1 MSLLFLTSLLSISSV
16 KPSKLSLIKMNYSD
30 TKKIQ
35 VGCEK
40 QNAIIFSN
48 IRNSNFDGNNTVG
61 LRVGRDTADKGL
73 IFIGKGIDNINA
85 IKPVSEIVKEL
96 TKDVQI

>member
-1 MSLLFLTSLLSISSV
+1 MRYDDVT
-16 KPSKLSLIKMNYSD
+16 KLELKDS
-30 TKKIQ
+30 Q
-35 VGCEK
+35 
-40 QNAIIFSN
+40 QNAIVFSHIPN
-48 IRNSNFDGNNTVG
+48 KEGNNTVG